1 MLTGIKNVTLK
12 GGKKER
18 KKERKARRYHGVTV
32 PMKALMANHK
42 GSENLEPRAARA
54 LRNRC
59 GECPWAL

>member
-1 MLTGIKNVTLK
+1 MLTGIKTVTLK

-18 KKERKARRYHGVTV
+18 RARWYNGVTV
-32 PMKALMANHK
+32 PMRALMANHK

-59 GECPWAL
+59 GEYPWAL